1 MYLRL
6 GRNALLKLS
15 SELVGRG
22 AWFVLNLWAARRLGE
37 SGFGLYS
44 YGYALGFV
52 LVQIADLGL
61 QVTIAR
67 EVAVAGKQAWAAVSA
82 ALRLKLFLSLPVLA
96 LLAVFSIGRPAPV
109 QASILLLGAALLV
122 HTFLEFAAYIFRGEQ
137 RLEKEAGLLAGAR
150 LLAAALGGVALGL
163 GGGLLWLAL
172 SLLVAEGGAAVWAFR
187 LLVSEGWLARPQLGS
202 SVPWRG
208 LLRQALPVGLATFLS
223 IAYTRLAV
231 FLLESRLGE
240 VAVAQFSAAQRLVEP
255 TQIVPAAVL
264 AAVFPAYASALHRE
278 PAWARRL
285 SFRSSLLLAL
295 GGGGLALAFWLLAP
309 VLIPLL
315 YGEAYQ
321 NSVRVVQ
328 LLGLTIPPA
337 YFNYSLTHLLIA
349 RGQQRFLTPFVAA
362 MLALHAALGWQ
373 LIPTMGPAG
382 PAISAAAAE
391 GLLAVC
397 CLFTF
402 TLARPGPIGAPAPDG
417 LQQGR

>member
-1 MYLRL
+1 MHSRL
-6 GRNALLKLS
+6 SRNALLKLVA
-15 SELVGRG
+15 ELVGRG
-22 AWFVLNLWAARRLGE
+22 AWFALNLWAARRLGE

-61 QVTIAR
+61 QVTVAR
-67 EVAVAGKQAWAAVSA
+67 EVAVAGRLARTAVWT
-82 ALRLKLFLSLPVLA
+82 ALRIKLFLSLPVLA

-109 QASILLLGAALLV
+109 QASFLLLGAALLA

-163 GGGLLWLAL
+163 GGGLLWLTL
-172 SLLVAEGGAAVWAFR
+172 SLLIAEGAATIWAFR
-187 LLVSEGWLARPQLGS
+187 LLVREGWLAGPGLGGEA
-202 SVPWRG
+202 PWRG
-208 LLRQALPVGLATFLS
+208 LLRQAMPIGLATFLS

-231 FLLESRLGE
+231 FLLEARLGE
-240 VAVAQFSAAQRLVEP
+240 AAVAQFSAAQRLVEP
-255 TQIVPAAVL
+255 TQIVPAALL

-278 PAWARRL
+278 PGWAKRL

-295 GGGGLALAFWLLAP
+295 GGGGLALAFWFLAP

-321 NSVRVVQ
+321 NSVRVLQ
-328 LLGLTIPPA
+328 FLGLTIPPA
-337 YFNYSLTHLLIA
+337 YLNYSLTHLLIA

-362 MLALHAALGWQ
+362 MLALHAGLGWR
-373 LIPTMGPAG
+373 LIPGLGAAG
-382 PAISAAAAE
+382 PAVSAVAAE
-391 GLLAVC
+391 GLLALC
-397 CLFTF
+397 CLFAL
-402 TLARPGPIGAPAPDG
+402 TLVRPGQIGAPAPDG
-417 LQQGR
+417 RQGR